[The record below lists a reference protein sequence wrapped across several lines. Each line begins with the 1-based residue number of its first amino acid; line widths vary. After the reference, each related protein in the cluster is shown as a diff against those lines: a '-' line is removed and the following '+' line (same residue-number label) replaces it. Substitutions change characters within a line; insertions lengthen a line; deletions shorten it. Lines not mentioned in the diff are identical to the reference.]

1 MLKLKKKYRFINDIE
16 KAREIFGEFI
26 TVKGE
31 RITTVD
37 IEDDNYS
44 AVIDWYEFDKPD
56 PDRREDNVWIG
67 RSKLII
73 TNDFEVVADSEF
85 YNNETATESLRTYQT
100 KTIGEEYV
108 NALEKYLRKNTN
120 KEIKKY
126 KKLLETEAE

>member
-16 KAREIFGEFI
+16 KAREIFDEFI